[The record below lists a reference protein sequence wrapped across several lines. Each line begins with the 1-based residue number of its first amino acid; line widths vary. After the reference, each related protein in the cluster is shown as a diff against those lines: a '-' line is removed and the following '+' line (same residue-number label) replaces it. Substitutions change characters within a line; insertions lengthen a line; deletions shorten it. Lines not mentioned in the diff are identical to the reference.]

1 MEKKVENKTVIWWF
15 GLVYEWENQN
25 NAKEKKQSY
34 EARIGKDVGCTR
46 IWGEGNAN
54 GVEAN
59 ANEYV
64 GALC

>member
-1 MEKKVENKTVIWWF
+1 MEKQVENKTVIWWF

-25 NAKEKKQSY
+25 NAKEKQQSY
-34 EARIGKDVGCTR
+34 EARIGKDVVSTR
-46 IWGEGNAN
+46 IWGEGNTN

-64 GALC
+64 GALR